1 MPQLDKE
8 REKQAIVD
16 RKRAEQAKKDEL
28 QQLFRPVQVQ
38 QSVPFGVNPKTILC
52 AFFKAGTC
60 TKGDRCKFSH
70 DPNIERKTTKRDLYT
85 DNRDEE
91 KTNGQFRYH
100 AWIGFLD
107 SVMSLSNKM
116 DNSGY

>member
-1 MPQLDKE
+1 MAFKYDLHLVPQLDKE

-38 QSVPFGVNPKTILC
+38 QSVPFGVNPKTLLC
-52 AFFKAGTC
+52 AFFKTGTC

-70 DPNIERKTTKRDLYT
+70 DPNVERKTAKRDLYT
-85 DNRDEE
+85 DNRDDE
-91 KTNGQFRYH
+91 KKNGQCSNMDRYYYH
-100 AWIGFLD
+100 HVIY
-107 SVMSLSNKM
+107 KC
-116 DNSGY
+116 